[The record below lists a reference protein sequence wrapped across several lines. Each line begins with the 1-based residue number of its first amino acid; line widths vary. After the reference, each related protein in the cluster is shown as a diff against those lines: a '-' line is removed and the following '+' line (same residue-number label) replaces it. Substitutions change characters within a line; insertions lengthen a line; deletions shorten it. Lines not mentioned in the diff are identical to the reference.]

1 MSFTSKVLVIACTI
15 FAVFNILRYFGLF
28 EYRKRVS
35 KTVNEKSEDKKY
47 KRNRKIEQAR
57 LGIYS
62 QTTKLFQGLLMPD
75 HVREQHIYY
84 IDRLEL
90 RSDILER
97 RLTPEEVRGK
107 YAFNLILSLLL
118 VPLAIFWL
126 PLFAVP
132 IFCLVR
138 FLIYQT
144 GFKRKIADEDSIID
158 DNFIDMYL
166 LLYSQ
171 LKRGSRARLQGTIE
185 NYIQTLESSTRTDE
199 SKVMMKLARYLL
211 NLLAMYE
218 DHQAV
223 PRLREAYKS
232 ATIINFC
239 NVATQALNGVENAD
253 NLLTFKMQLT
263 DRKIHVMRKRQEKII
278 AKGNRSILLIWVILF
293 IFILVG
299 WYSKLPMDMFT
310 SMFGN

>member
-1 MSFTSKVLVIACTI
+1 MSFGSKVII
-15 FAVFNILRYFGLF
+15 FCATAFAIFNILRYFGLF
-28 EYRKRVS
+28 EYRKRTG
-35 KTVNEKSEDKKY
+35 KTVNEIGEKKKY
-47 KRNRKIEQAR
+47 NRNRKIELAR

-62 QTTKLFQGLLMPD
+62 QTTNLFRGLLMPE
-75 HVREQHIYY
+75 HVYTQHVYY

-90 RSDILER
+90 RSAILDR
-97 RLTPEEVRGK
+97 HMTPEEVRGRH
-107 YAFNLILSLLL
+107 AFNLILSLLL

-132 IFCLVR
+132 IFFLIR
-138 FLIYQT
+138 FLTYQT
-144 GFKRKIADEDSIID
+144 MYKRSIADEDAIID
-158 DNFIDMYL
+158 DYFIDMYL

-171 LKRGSRARLQGTIE
+171 LKKGSRARLQGTIE
-185 NYIQTLESSTRTDE
+185 NYIETLESSSATVE
-199 SKVMMKLARYLL
+199 SKVMLKLARYFL

-223 PRLREAYKS
+223 PKLRDAYKS

-239 NVATQALNGVENAD
+239 NVATQALNGIQNED

-293 IFILVG
+293 IFILAG
-299 WYSKLPMDMFT
+299 WYSKLPMDMFS
-310 SMFGN
+310 SMFG

>member
-1 MSFTSKVLVIACTI
+1 MSFTSKVFVIACTI

-28 EYRKRVS
+28 EYRKRVG
-35 KTVNEKSEDKKY
+35 KTVNERSEKKKY
-47 KRNRKIEQAR
+47 DRDRRIELAK

-62 QTTKLFQGLLMPD
+62 QTTNLFRGLLMPE
-75 HVREQHIYY
+75 HVYTQHVYY

-90 RSDILER
+90 RSSILER
-97 RLTPEEVRGK
+97 HLTPEEVRGK
-107 YAFNLILSLLL
+107 YAFYLILSLLL

-126 PLFAVP
+126 PLFVVP
-132 IFCLVR
+132 IICFVR
-138 FLIYQT
+138 FLTYQT
-144 GFKRKIADEDSIID
+144 LYKRNIADEDAIID

-185 NYIQTLESSTRTDE
+185 NYIQTLETSTRTED

-239 NVATQALNGVENAD
+239 NVATQALNGIENED

-263 DRKIHVMRKRQEKII
+263 DRKIHVMRKRQERII
-278 AKGNRSILLIWVILF
+278 AKGNRSILLIWLILF
-293 IFILVG
+293 IFIVVG
-299 WYSKLPMDMFT
+299 WYSKLPMDMFS
-310 SMFGN
+310 SMFG